1 MVWLMNEKHRD
12 NKENKEAH
20 IYLNLLRLQ
29 ELIEVFMETTIE
41 MNRVVKKLIKD
52 KDYVI

>member
-1 MVWLMNEKHRD
+1 MGEKPKD
-12 NKENKEAH
+12 NKDGH
-20 IYLNLLRLQ
+20 VYLHLLRLQ

-41 MNRVVKKLIKD
+41 MNRVVKKLIKE